1 MSTSKKRSLVS
12 LQQSWFS
19 KTRKILSSPYPT
31 PSPSPPLRA
40 ALFTSTKEHKNGN
53 SGSQSPEQGVVFQLT
68 HPETGTAPGDHQT
81 PVIQTSTTKPLSEST
96 QTLWQ
101 PTSPSTASS
110 KRRKS
115 AGPREISAP
124 KRFDPKDM
132 RRSTTISQ
140 SICQKCSSCVSRTL
154 VGPGW
159 RIETKPRSP
168 ELCFTST
175 LPLYSEFLH
184 SPLRTGR
191 SFTIYYEGQIER
203 TSEDTVCLALGYVA
217 GKDRT
222 LRMPGLEHGSIGI
235 DCRDGRVY
243 ANGKHIRG
251 LETEPFEPRQR
262 LGVGMTF
269 STEVGNISQATS
281 LITNSSIDVELFLT
295 RDGKEIGTWNLQEVF
310 EEDTSSFMGLEG
322 LHDLYPAIGTLKDVV
337 VDIWFDRK
345 FWDYTA
351 RSV

>member
-1 MSTSKKRSLVS
+1 MPSTSKKRSLVS
-12 LQQSWFS
+12 LQSSWFS
-19 KTRKILSSPYPT
+19 KTRKRLSSPYPT

-40 ALFTSTKEHKNGN
+40 ATFTSTEEAQNEHNT
-53 SGSQSPEQGVVFQLT
+53 SPSPESPVFSLT
-68 HPETGTAPGDHQT
+68 APEIVPGDHSPGI
-81 PVIQTSTTKPLSEST
+81 PVIP
-96 QTLWQ
+96 
-101 PTSPSTASS
+101 PS

-115 AGPREISAP
+115 VGLREISAP
-124 KRFDPKDM
+124 KRFNPKDM
-132 RRSTTISQ
+132 RRSIANSQ
-140 SICQKCSSCVSRTL
+140 SICQKCSSFVSRTL

-222 LRMPGLEHGSIGI
+222 LRMPGFEHGSIGI

-251 LETEPFEPRQR
+251 LKTEPFEPRQR

-269 STEVGNISQATS
+269 SKRVGDISQVTS
-281 LITNSSIDVELFLT
+281 SSASLVMNSSINVELFLT
-295 RDGKEIGTWNLQEVF
+295 RDGKEIGTWNLREVLG
-310 EEDTSSFMGLEG
+310 EHSSSFVGLEG

-337 VDIWFDRK
+337 VEIWFDKK